1 MRRTVLLL
9 ASTAL
14 AVLLSC
20 AGLAL
25 AQVQEGTTPG
35 RGPQESVIPGRYIV
49 VLEEGVKDPT
59 AVGQEHAR
67 GPGAEVLRTYQH
79 TIDGFAARLPE
90 RRLEEVRADGR
101 VAYVEPDQTTRS
113 TAQTLP
119 WGIDKIGAD
128 ASSTKTGNGSGAV
141 SGVNAYVI
149 DSGIYKHPDLR
160 VVNHVNFAG
169 DGKNYDCYGHGTH
182 VAGIVAAKDN
192 ARDVVGA
199 APGAPLTGVKVTGCG
214 GSGTVSGAIDGIDWV
229 TANAK
234 KPAIANISLGS
245 GVSKALDDAVT
256 KSAASGIFYSI
267 AAGNE
272 GADACD
278 SSPARAGAGT
288 DNGVATVA
296 ATNKRD
302 AEPSWSNYGS
312 CVDIWA
318 PGAGILSTKKGGGTT
333 KMSGTSMAAPHV
345 GGGAALYLSKNTA
358 ASPAAVEGALTSG
371 AKTTA
376 SSSKD
381 GAAVLREYVG
391 GF

>member
-1 MRRTVLLL
+1 MGTKRNVLLL

-14 AVLLSC
+14 AVLLLC
-20 AGLAL
+20 AGLAP
-25 AQVQEGTTPG
+25 AQEDPTPG
-35 RGPQESVIPGRYIV
+35 RGPQEGVIPGRYIV
-49 VLEEGVKDPT
+49 VLEEGVRDPT
-59 AVGQEHAR
+59 AVAQEHAR
-67 GPGAEVLRTYQH
+67 GHGAEVLRTYRH
-79 TIDGFAARLPE
+79 AIKGYAARLPE

-101 VAYVEPDQTTRS
+101 VAYVERDQTTHT
-113 TAQTLP
+113 TAQTIP

-128 ASSTKTGNGSGAV
+128 GSSARAGNGSGAV
-141 SGVNAYVI
+141 SNVNAYVI
-149 DSGIYKHPDLR
+149 DSGIYKHADLR
-160 VVNHVNFAG
+160 VVKHVNFAG

-182 VAGIVAAKDN
+182 VAGSVAAKDN
-192 ARDVVGA
+192 TRAVVGA
-199 APGAPLTGVKVTGCG
+199 APGAPLTGVKVTGCR
-214 GSGTVSGAIDGIDWV
+214 GSGTVSGAIKGIDWV

-234 KPAIANISLGS
+234 KPAIANISLGT
-245 GVSKALDDAVT
+245 GVSKSLDNAVT
-256 KSAASGIFYSI
+256 NSAAGGVFYTI

-272 GADACD
+272 GADACK

-302 AEPSWSNYGS
+302 AEPYWSNYGS

-345 GGGAALYLSKNTA
+345 GGGAALYLSKNTTA
-358 ASPAAVEGALTSG
+358 RPAAVEGALTSS
-371 AKTTA
+371 ATTA
-376 SSSKD
+376 ANTSKD
-381 GAAVLREYVG
+381 GATIVREYVG